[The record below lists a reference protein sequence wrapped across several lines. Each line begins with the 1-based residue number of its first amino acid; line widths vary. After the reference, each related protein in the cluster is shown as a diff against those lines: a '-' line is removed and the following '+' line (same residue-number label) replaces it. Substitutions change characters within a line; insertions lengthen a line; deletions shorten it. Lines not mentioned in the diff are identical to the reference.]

1 MVKLGKI
8 PAYKMESALQDANRG
23 VLIRRQIFVKDLPS
37 EKGKDALSH
46 IPHNGYDFTTAT
58 KACCENTIGFIP
70 VPVGLIGPLLLN
82 NKEYKVPMATTEGTL
97 LASTNRGLKALFKAG
112 GVTANVY
119 FDGMSRAPVVSF
131 PSIKRCVEMS
141 TWLNDR
147 YNFDMVK
154 EKFDETSRF
163 AELISEKPKISGRLL
178 YIRFTALTGDAM
190 GINMVSKGTEN
201 ALRWLQQIFTDKKV
215 ISLSGNFCT
224 DKKPSAVNWIE
235 GRGKSVV
242 FEDVLPQKV
251 VEGVLRTNTETLVR
265 LNNCKNHIGSAV
277 SGSIGGFNAHA
288 GNIVTAI
295 FIATGQDLAQN
306 IVSRNCITTL
316 QSIPDP
322 NSAGNDSASQAALL
336 ITCIMPSLEVGTV
349 GGGTALEPQKAC
361 LNILGVA
368 GNDSPENQPGEN
380 ARELAQIVCA
390 TVLAGELS
398 LLAALSTG
406 DLVQSHMKH
415 NRLRPTVKQ
424 ETDHSIL

>member
-1 MVKLGKI
+1 M
-8 PAYKMESALQDANRG
+8 
-23 VLIRRQIFVKDLPS
+23 
-37 EKGKDALSH
+37 
-46 IPHNGYDFTTAT
+46 
-58 KACCENTIGFIP
+58 
-70 VPVGLIGPLLLN
+70 
-82 NKEYKVPMATTEGTL
+82 
-97 LASTNRGLKALFKAG
+97 
-112 GVTANVY
+112 
-119 FDGMSRAPVVSF
+119 
-131 PSIKRCVEMS
+131 
-141 TWLNDR
+141 
-147 YNFDMVK
+147 
-154 EKFDETSRF
+154 
-163 AELISEKPKISGRLL
+163 
-178 YIRFTALTGDAM
+178 
-190 GINMVSKGTEN
+190 
-201 ALRWLQQIFTDKKV
+201 KV

-242 FEDVLPQKV
+242 CEAVLPQKV
-251 VEGVLRTNTETLVR
+251 VEGVLRTNIETLVR

-288 GNIVTAI
+288 ANIVTAI
-295 FIATGQDLAQN
+295 FIATGQDPAQN
-306 IVSRNCITTL
+306 VVSSNCITTL

-336 ITCIMPSLEVGTV
+336 ITCTMPSLEVGTV

-368 GNDSPENQPGEN
+368 GSSSPENQPGEN
-380 ARELAQIVCA
+380 ARELAQIVCG